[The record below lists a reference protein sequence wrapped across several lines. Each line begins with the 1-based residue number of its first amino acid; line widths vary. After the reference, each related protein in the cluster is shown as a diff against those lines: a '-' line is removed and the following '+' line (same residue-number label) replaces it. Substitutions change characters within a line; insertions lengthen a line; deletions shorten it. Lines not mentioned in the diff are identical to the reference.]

1 MFQQI
6 IVFVV
11 IIISL
16 FLFVDGRIRYDFVAL
31 MGLLIL
37 TLTGVISAEEA
48 FSGFS
53 HPAVITV
60 VSVLVIS
67 SALIKTGAINHLV
80 VLLNTRIKHVSLK
93 IFALM
98 LVTAVISSF
107 MNNVGALALIMPIAI
122 RVAKESKLSPSHFL
136 MPVAFA
142 SLLGGMMTE
151 IGTPPNLI
159 ISAYRLEAGH
169 AAFAFFDFTPVG
181 FVVMSV
187 GILFITVIG
196 WRLIP
201 TRKSQTDEKLFHIDD
216 YLSEVTVSE
225 NCKMIGKTLR
235 DFYFTYKLEI
245 QVLSIIRNKQKII
258 APLANEQLIGGD
270 VLLIKSDS
278 SELANLIERTGLTV
292 KTSRVDVIEPE
303 DILKTEE
310 YAMTEVV
317 LRDDSP
323 LIGRTAV
330 GVQLRNRYNVHL
342 IAVSRKGTS
351 SVRRLKSFRFQAGDI
366 LLIQVPKNILQDVFT
381 KLRCLPLAERGVELN
396 LDKSSS
402 NQYLALGIFLTSILL
417 TTAGVLKVQVAFSVA
432 ALTLVIIKIINPRE
446 FYDAIEWPTIIML
459 GSLLPLGSA
468 LRSSGGSDTIANGL
482 MVATS
487 FLSDKMMLVLLMA
500 LTMMMTNLINNS
512 AAAVLMA
519 PIALSLAKFMGVSPD
534 PLLMTVCVAA
544 SSAFMTPIGH
554 QSNLLVMGP
563 GGYRFTDYWRMGL
576 PVSILVILTG
586 VPLILYVWP
595 L

>member
-60 VSVLVIS
+60 ASVLVIS

-107 MNNVGALALIMPIAI
+107 MNNVGALALIMPVAI

-169 AAFAFFDFTPVG
+169 DAFAFFDFTPVG

-201 TRKSQTDEKLFHIDD
+201 ARKSQTDEKLFHIDD

-270 VLLIKSDS
+270 VLLIKTDS

-292 KTSRVDVIEPE
+292 KTSRIDVIEPE

-432 ALTLVIIKIINPRE
+432 ALTLVIIKIINSRE

-487 FLSDKMMLVLLMA
+487 FLSDKMMLVLLMV

-576 PVSILVILTG
+576 PLSILVILTG